1 LKNLVI
7 FDISRLKF
15 GNYLSRTVIICIKMS
30 EIMFIISRI
39 ESLMYEVTFDPVLRK
54 GKIIANLSIVNES
67 DFKNVLDLFRQAMHS
82 GLSVSPY
89 IKIIRP
95 GEKVGGMKIEKGKIG
110 IATACSITI
119 DAVLLKA
126 GIPVKPRFGGVVEIH
141 DGTPLRFTD
150 ILTYDSTTI
159 DPLDVLMSQELTSV
173 TEMIRT
179 GSGKILANMREA
191 PMAARERIEERL
203 DALVEAG
210 FACILEVGEPN
221 SDILGVQVG
230 RDKMGIAV
238 IGGTNPMAF
247 VQEQGINI
255 KTQEMSRLMDIEEMS
270 HIDELK

>member
-1 LKNLVI
+1 
-7 FDISRLKF
+7 
-15 GNYLSRTVIICIKMS
+15 MS

-39 ESLMYEVTFDPVLRK
+39 ESLMYEVTFDPVQRK

-67 DFKNVLDLFRQAMHS
+67 DFKKVLDLFRQAMHS

-95 GEKVGGMKIEKGKIG
+95 GEKIGGMKIEKGKIG

-150 ILTYDSTTI
+150 ILMYDSTTI

-191 PMAARERIEERL
+191 PMAARDRIEERL

-221 SDILGVQVG
+221 SDILGIQVG

-247 VQEQGINI
+247 VQEQGIDIN
-255 KTQEMSRLMDIEEMS
+255 TQEMSRLLDIEEMT